1 MARAEVGD
9 GLDQMDGW
17 YAVSLRTGGRR
28 MTGLRASPEGDL
40 DMARLT
46 AWLERHLPGF
56 AGPLA
61 ATRLSGGQ
69 SNPTYR
75 LDAASGT
82 CALRRKPFGPLLPSA
97 HAIDREHR
105 LLSAL
110 YPTGFPVPAPL
121 ALCLDDEVIGSIFY
135 VMEFKAG
142 RNHVN
147 GQLPE
152 LSPTDRRATYEAMI
166 DQLARLHTYDPAPL
180 GLADYGR
187 PGNYFGRQVER
198 WTRQYRAAQTDDLP
212 VVERLIDYLSASVPP
227 QTRTAIIH
235 GDYRID
241 NLIFAPTAPVVTAV
255 IDWEL
260 STLGDP
266 LADFAYLA
274 MHWSLPSGEAAG
286 LAGVDFAATG
296 IPPLR
301 AAVEQY
307 CSLTG
312 RDGLPDLDWY
322 FAYNLFRLAS
332 IVQGIKR
339 RIIDGNAAGADAE
352 SAAGRVRQFA
362 DAAWVFARQAG
373 ATG

>member
-1 MARAEVGD
+1 MKNRMATVD
-9 GLDQMDGW
+9 
-17 YAVSLRTGGRR
+17 
-28 MTGLRASPEGDL
+28 GDL
-40 DMARLT
+40 DIAPLT
-46 AWLERHLPGF
+46 AWLEGHLAGF
-56 AGPLA
+56 SGPLA

-75 LDAASGT
+75 LEAASGT
-82 CALRRKPFGPLLPSA
+82 YALRRQPFGPLLPSA
-97 HAIDREHR
+97 HAIDREYR

-110 YPTGFPVPAPL
+110 YPTGFPVPEPL
-121 ALCLDDEVIGSIFY
+121 AICLDDKVIGSIFY

-142 RNHVN
+142 QNHVN
-147 GQLPE
+147 GQLPK
-152 LSPTDRRATYEAMI
+152 LAPADRRATYEAMI
-166 DQLARLHTYDPAPL
+166 DQLARLHTYDATAL
-180 GLADYGR
+180 GLADYGL

-198 WTRQYRAAQTDDLP
+198 WKRQYRAAQTDDLP
-212 VVERLIDYLSASVPP
+212 VVEKLIDYLSASVPP

-286 LAGVDFAATG
+286 LDGVDFAATG
-296 IPPLR
+296 IPSLH

-307 CSLTG
+307 CSLTQ

-352 SAAGRVRQFA
+352 AAAGRVRQFA
-362 DAAWVFARQAG
+362 DAAWIFAQQAG
-373 ATG
+373 AAR